1 MIILLVTGHMP
12 VHSDN
17 VPVIPTGY
25 LMPQN
30 PLHAKLR
37 TTNVTWKIIGYD

>member
-1 MIILLVTGHMP
+1 MP

-25 LMPQN
+25 LMPEN

-37 TTNVTWKIIGYD
+37 TRNVTWKNIGYD